1 MKKYLVIL
9 ILGLS
14 IFGCKDHE
22 AENRIAQLLKQKDS
36 LMMSENQKDSS
47 INSFVGSFNE
57 IEANL
62 DSVKKHQSII
72 TLKSKNKSELSPNAK
87 DRINEDIKMI
97 NDLMDQNKQ
106 KLSYLNE
113 KLRQNDFKIVSLQ
126 KMIETLKGQL
136 LSKDS
141 ELVELNKQLVAV
153 NANVVQLKSNIAE
166 LKANGEK
173 QSQTIQEQTTK
184 LNTAYFVLGT
194 YKELKTK
201 KILDK
206 DGGFL
211 GIGRT
216 EKVKDD
222 FNTDAFTKIDITQTN
237 NIKIESKKAELVTTH
252 PAGSYKLERNDK
264 KVFEKL
270 VITNPE
276 KFWSASKYL
285 VIVTD

>member
-1 MKKYLVIL
+1 MKKYLLVVVAFAFL
-9 ILGLS
+9 Y
-14 IFGCKDHE
+14 GCKDHE
-22 AENRIAQLLKQKDS
+22 AENRIAQLLKEKDS
-36 LMMSENQKDSS
+36 LMLTENQKDSS

-62 DSVKKHQSII
+62 DSVKKHQSIV
-72 TLKSKNKSELSPNAK
+72 TLKSKNKNELSPNAK

-106 KLSYLNE
+106 KLAYLSE

-126 KMIETLKGQL
+126 KMIETLKAQL
-136 LSKDS
+136 VSKDS

-166 LKANGEK
+166 LKATGEK

-184 LNTAYFVLGT
+184 LNTAFYTTGT
-194 YKELKTK
+194 FKDLRTK
-201 KILDK
+201 KVIDK

-211 GIGRT
+211 GIGKT
-216 EKVKDD
+216 EKMKAD
-222 FNTDAFTKIDITQTN
+222 FNTEAFTKIDITQLSEV
-237 NIKIESKKAELVTTH
+237 KINSKKAELVTTH
-252 PAGSYKLERNDK
+252 PIGSYKLEKNDK
-264 KVFEKL
+264 KVYEKL